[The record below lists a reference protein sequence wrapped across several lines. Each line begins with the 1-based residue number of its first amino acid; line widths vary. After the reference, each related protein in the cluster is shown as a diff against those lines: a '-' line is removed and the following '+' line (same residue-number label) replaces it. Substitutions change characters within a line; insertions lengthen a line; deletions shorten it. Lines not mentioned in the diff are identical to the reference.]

1 MNEDEHFIRKRDESI
16 DLIVAS
22 FEATF
27 APWADVKQEPDRRLH
42 ALVGLLQRT
51 SDVGILLFS
60 QPSTFSFQWRVSNS
74 PSHDVEIAITPWVL
88 KMSDEN
94 AQRIDPAQ
102 PMMKVK
108 TEKTYFLA
116 PPLSRKGILCATQN
130 TPHPNLALEMPNTNR
145 HNPGDP
151 SSYVV
156 TRKAVAATGSPSV
169 NLRSIAPHAPVTS
182 EQHDHTAYE
191 LAGNDRQLGNRELVP
206 RESRQPS
213 QPVQTS
219 EEGTAFERRGY
230 IQPSQRL
237 QQDPREQGVPLT
249 TVQNHPLIS
258 PGAPVVHGRDGA
270 TNWQQESS
278 VTTTAAF
285 QPTRLLQNETTRYPP
300 VKHCHGDQPRPA
312 TAKAPPTSFHNG
324 NAPGLGRSGSVDRG
338 RTHSASQRDRRRSAS
353 AGDKTMHRSTTFEP
367 NASNGREIQMIDQ
380 APQASSQRYVELRNG
395 PSRARERRNSTV
407 MEQPTALDE
416 HHPSNIQ
423 NVQFRASQRGY
434 EPKDSGTMPESGHY
448 TAIDDHN
455 GSEPGRGRSFGQAL
469 GSPGTLQKP
478 VTEPPKPKTNTW
490 NNLKAKWKN
499 PTQNSFSR

>member
-1 MNEDEHFIRKRDESI
+1 VNEDEHFIRKRDESI
-16 DLIVAS
+16 NLIVAS

-60 QPSTFSFQWRVSNS
+60 QPSSFSFQWRVSNN
-74 PSHDVEIAITPWVL
+74 PSHDVEIPITPWVL

-102 PMMKVK
+102 LMMKVK

-130 TPHPNLALEMPNTNR
+130 TPHPNLALEMPNANR
-145 HNPGDP
+145 RNHGDP

-156 TRKAVAATGSPSV
+156 PRKEVAASGSPSV

-182 EQHDHTAYE
+182 GQHDHTAYE
-191 LAGNDRQLGNRELVP
+191 LAGNDRQLSNRELVP

-213 QPVQTS
+213 QPVQTF
-219 EEGTAFERRGY
+219 EERRALERRGY
-230 IQPSQRL
+230 IPPTQRS
-237 QQDPREQGVPLT
+237 QQDPHEHGVSLT
-249 TVQNHPLIS
+249 TEQDQFLIP

-285 QPTRLLQNETTRYPP
+285 QPTRALQNETISYPP
-300 VKHCHGDQPRPA
+300 VKHSHGDQTRPPP
-312 TAKAPPTSFHNG
+312 AKAPPNSFHNG
-324 NAPGLGRSGSVDRG
+324 NTPGLMRSGSVDRG

-353 AGDKTMHRSTTFEP
+353 GGDKTMHRSTTFELH
-367 NASNGREIQMIDQ
+367 ASNGRGIQGMNHE
-380 APQASSQRYVELRNG
+380 PQASSQHYVELCNG
-395 PSRARERRNSTV
+395 PRPARER
-407 MEQPTALDE
+407 MEQPTALD
-416 HHPSNIQ
+416 
-423 NVQFRASQRGY
+423 VQFSAPHRGY
-434 EPKDSGTMPESGHY
+434 EPRDSGAMPETGHC
-448 TAIDDHN
+448 AAVNGDHN
-455 GSEPGRGRSFGQAL
+455 ASELGRDRSSGQAL
-469 GSPGTLQKP
+469 GSPGKLRKP
-478 VTEPPKPKTNTW
+478 VTEPPKPKARPW
-490 NNLKAKWKN
+490 VHNLRARWKN
-499 PTQNSFSR
+499 PTQNSLS